1 MLLDVRTAYLLLG
14 MLYII
19 LPLTVFLLL
28 KNHRQLSVQL
38 CCAGGFAVGLG
49 AIFLALRPVLEGV
62 AHGFVTYTLGNA
74 LMVIGYTTRLQS
86 LRIDIRKPLS
96 NVWLIVSV
104 LLFVLAYEFS
114 RSEFG
119 SVALRVELAYF
130 WIGLVILFL
139 AKTAY
144 QYEKFFDVK
153 QIRFIWISYL
163 LLALALIAR
172 VPMMLLG
179 WEQPI
184 PFQGSFS
191 NSLIVILAILTVIY
205 SNLAYVGMILAKT
218 EKERAAADKKN
229 RSLIEKLNK
238 QTHTIKDLMRVQ
250 AFSVLGSYGST
261 VVHEVLQPLTAMRF
275 ALENLKT
282 YISKQGVDGTMQ
294 ERIQSVDSSAGRA
307 IAVIENL
314 RNFMVEREIEIKPVS
329 LNVVLEDVMEMVKDH
344 AKKLRIDISLALQAP
359 SIFVM
364 ADEHQLQ
371 RVLFNLINNAFGAI
385 DKNPNKDALRQVIV
399 DIKYVQRK
407 SFVLIKIIDSG
418 VGLLAKKESKI
429 FEWLATSSD
438 EGMGIGL
445 ALSKLLVESWRG
457 HINAYDADPKVD
469 GLSGAVFELKLQSA

>member
-1 MLLDVRTAYLLLG
+1 
-14 MLYII
+14 
-19 LPLTVFLLL
+19 
-28 KNHRQLSVQL
+28 
-38 CCAGGFAVGLG
+38 
-49 AIFLALRPVLEGV
+49 
-62 AHGFVTYTLGNA
+62 
-74 LMVIGYTTRLQS
+74 
-86 LRIDIRKPLS
+86 
-96 NVWLIVSV
+96 
-104 LLFVLAYEFS
+104 
-114 RSEFG
+114 
-119 SVALRVELAYF
+119 
-130 WIGLVILFL
+130 
-139 AKTAY
+139 
-144 QYEKFFDVK
+144 
-153 QIRFIWISYL
+153 
-163 LLALALIAR
+163 
-172 VPMMLLG
+172 
-179 WEQPI
+179 
-184 PFQGSFS
+184 
-191 NSLIVILAILTVIY
+191 
-205 SNLAYVGMILAKT
+205 
-218 EKERAAADKKN
+218 
-229 RSLIEKLNK
+229 
-238 QTHTIKDLMRVQ
+238 MRVQ